1 MVKTLRFSIS
11 FFLELSFLLCVVLMF
26 CGSVFAEGMT
36 VEEFNARLEAM
47 EKENQELRAQLAQ
60 PDSDSMAPSSVS
72 EFPPIPNEE
81 PITGAVT
88 ENGTENETQSVLSPA
103 PNLAISEKEIDQS
116 RAKSVIQNAELEDY
130 GSGMSPWNIREDD
143 IEKELARYKGWAWD
157 KNNFTLTPY
166 VWVWVTGTYETNRMF
181 AGDFPLWVRNGE
193 KDKAAYIDAKPTRL
207 GFNLACPEMACM
219 PGTKITAVFETDFE
233 NTYTSENKPDMELR
247 KAYIQLQ
254 NECSMF
260 LFGQTWELI
269 SPLYPPTLNW
279 GYGSSAGNFAFR
291 RAQIRYDRYFKRE
304 NGRFAIQTCLIASQ
318 TANFT
323 DAAIGTTY
331 TGRFGSYPE
340 FQLRF
345 ERTFK
350 QTDLWKE
357 AMFAVGG
364 KIGEKEYVS
373 ADDEFHK
380 TSWAFTA
387 DSKIRFNDRFYWMG
401 ELFVGEAMA
410 INCAGVMQDLNPQT
424 REKVFSSGG
433 WMAFGWD
440 LTPEL
445 HYSIG
450 YAIDDPENSRLSEGM
465 KSLNHFGFTNISRD
479 ITKQFN
485 AGFEYEYCETEY
497 YQVRKA
503 HAHLFMI
510 NLLYKL

>member
-291 RAQIRYDRYFKRE
+291 RAQIRYDRYYKRE

-323 DAAIGTTY
+323 DTAIGTPY
-331 TGRFGSYPE
+331 TGRYGSYPE

-350 QTDLWKE
+350 KTDFWE
-357 AMFAVGG
+357 NAMFAVGA

-373 ADDEFHK
+373 ANDEFHK
-380 TSWAFTA
+380 TTWAVTA
-387 DSKIRFNDRFYWMG
+387 DSKIR
-401 ELFVGEAMA
+401 
-410 INCAGVMQDLNPQT
+410 
-424 REKVFSSGG
+424 
-433 WMAFGWD
+433 
-440 LTPEL
+440 
-445 HYSIG
+445 
-450 YAIDDPENSRLSEGM
+450 
-465 KSLNHFGFTNISRD
+465 
-479 ITKQFN
+479 
-485 AGFEYEYCETEY
+485 
-497 YQVRKA
+497 
-503 HAHLFMI
+503 
-510 NLLYKL
+510 